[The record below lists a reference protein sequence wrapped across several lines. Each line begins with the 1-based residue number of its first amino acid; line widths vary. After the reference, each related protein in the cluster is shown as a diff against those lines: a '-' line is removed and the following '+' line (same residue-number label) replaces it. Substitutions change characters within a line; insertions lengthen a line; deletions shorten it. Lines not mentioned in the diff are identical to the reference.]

1 VLISVTAAVRAWLS
15 EFALN
20 KTNQQRRSSMKIGMT
35 SAILV
40 GILGAP
46 WAASANAQDIALGYL
61 PSAAGP
67 FATFSKTNEISA
79 QIAIDEINAGGGI
92 AGKKLRIVAFD
103 TAGKPDQAVVG
114 LRKLADDDK
123 VLAIIGPFSSSEC
136 RVVFPA
142 GDRAGVVAMSMASS
156 APKLAEPFQ
165 YAFRN
170 TSDEGYMF
178 ERVMRALK
186 SKNVPIATGAI
197 AYATD
202 DVISKVM
209 GENVLPGIMK
219 KAGTDVK
226 LSVTFQTAAFDFS
239 AQASQLV
246 AQPTDLIGVGSGP
259 EPATRLVQEL
269 RRQGHKGRLVAG
281 STIADPELG
290 RQMGTAG
297 DGTTIPTTFYS
308 ELNDRTK
315 AFQAEFAK
323 RARAAGLDRGMAA
336 QFDAATYDIVLL
348 YAHAMKQAN
357 VTGEPSKLATERT
370 AIKDELRKM
379 KNFGALEGAISFGAN
394 GDALKPVYAIQLQ
407 AAKWTLI
414 EQFAPDL

>member
-1 VLISVTAAVRAWLS
+1 
-15 EFALN
+15 
-20 KTNQQRRSSMKIGMT
+20 MKIALTG
-35 SAILV
+35 AILV
-40 GILGAP
+40 GGLAVPCAGI
-46 WAASANAQDIALGYL
+46 AQDIPLGYL

-67 FATFSKTNEISA
+67 FATFSRTNEIAA
-79 QIAIDEINAGGGI
+79 QIAIDEVNASGGI
-92 AGKKLRIVAFD
+92 SGKKLRLVSFD

-123 VLAIIGPFSSSEC
+123 VVAIIGPLSSSEC

-142 GDRAGVVAMSMASS
+142 GDRAGIVAMSMASS
-156 APKLAEPFQ
+156 APKLAEPFR

-186 SKNVPIATGAI
+186 AKNLPIATGAI

-209 GENVLPGIMK
+209 GENVLPGLMK

-281 STIADPELG
+281 STISDPELG
-290 RQMGTAG
+290 RQMGAAG
-297 DGTTIPTTFYS
+297 DGTTIPTTFYA

-323 RARAAGLDRGMAA
+323 RARAAGLDRTTAA
-336 QFDAATYDIVLL
+336 QFDAATYDIVLF
-348 YAHAMKQAN
+348 YAQTMKQTN
-357 VTGEPSKLATERT
+357 VTGEPSKLAAERT
-370 AIKDELRKM
+370 AIKDELRKI
-379 KNFGALEGAISFGAN
+379 KNFPALEGAISFGEN
-394 GDALKPVYAIQLQ
+394 GDALKPVYVIQLQ
-407 AAKWTLI
+407 AGRWTLI
-414 EQFAPDL
+414 DQFAPDL

>member
-1 VLISVTAAVRAWLS
+1 
-15 EFALN
+15 
-20 KTNQQRRSSMKIGMT
+20 MKIALTG
-35 SAILV
+35 AILV
-40 GILGAP
+40 GGLAVPCAGI
-46 WAASANAQDIALGYL
+46 AQDIPLGYL

-67 FATFSKTNEISA
+67 FATFSRTNEIAA
-79 QIAIDEINAGGGI
+79 QIAIDEVNASGGI
-92 AGKKLRIVAFD
+92 SGKKLRLVSFD

-123 VLAIIGPFSSSEC
+123 VVAIIGPLSSSEC

-142 GDRAGVVAMSMASS
+142 GDRAGIVAMSMASS
-156 APKLAEPFQ
+156 APKLAEPFR

-186 SKNVPIATGAI
+186 AKNLPIATGAI

-209 GENVLPGIMK
+209 GENVLPGLMK

-281 STIADPELG
+281 STISDPELG
-290 RQMGTAG
+290 RQMGAAG
-297 DGTTIPTTFYS
+297 DGTTIPTTFYA

-323 RARAAGLDRGMAA
+323 RARAAGLDRTTAA
-336 QFDAATYDIVLL
+336 QFDAATYDIVLF
-348 YAHAMKQAN
+348 YAQTMKQTN
-357 VTGEPSKLATERT
+357 VTGEPSKLAAERT

-379 KNFGALEGAISFGAN
+379 KNFPALEGAISFGEN
-394 GDALKPVYAIQLQ
+394 GDALKPVYVIQLQ
-407 AAKWTLI
+407 AGRWTLI
-414 EQFAPDL
+414 DQFAPDL

>member
-1 VLISVTAAVRAWLS
+1 MQWKLTILAG
-15 EFALN
+15 ALA
-20 KTNQQRRSSMKIGMT
+20 SLWAG
-35 SAILV
+35 SAR
-40 GILGAP
+40 
-46 WAASANAQDIALGYL
+46 AQDIPLGYL
-61 PSAAGP
+61 PSGAGP
-67 FATFSKTNEISA
+67 FATFSKTNEIAA
-79 QIAIDEINAGGGI
+79 QIAIDEINAAGGVSGR
-92 AGKKLRIVAFD
+92 KLKVVAFD

-123 VLAIIGPFSSSEC
+123 VLAVIGPLSSSEC

-142 GDRAGVVAMSMASS
+142 GDRAGIVSMSMASS
-156 APKLAEPFQ
+156 APRLAEPFQ

-186 SKNVPIATGAI
+186 QNHAPTATAAI

-219 KAGTDVK
+219 KAGTEVK
-226 LSVTFQTAAFDFS
+226 LSVTFQTQAFDFS
-239 AQASQLV
+239 AQVSQLV
-246 AQPTDLIGVGSGP
+246 GQPTDLIGVGSGP

-290 RQMGTAG
+290 RQMGKAG
-297 DGTTIPTTFYS
+297 DGTTIPTAFYAD
-308 ELNDRTK
+308 LDDRSK

-323 RARAAGLDRGMAA
+323 RAKAAGLDRTTAA
-336 QFDAATYDIVLL
+336 QFDAATYDIVLF
-348 YAHAMKQAN
+348 YAHAMKQAK
-357 VTGEPSKLATERT
+357 VSGDPARLAAERT
-370 AIKDELRKM
+370 AIKDQLRGM
-379 KNFGALEGAISFGAN
+379 KSFPALEGAISFGSN
-394 GDALKPVYAIQLQ
+394 GDALKPVYVVELKDGRWA
-407 AAKWTLI
+407 LI
-414 EQFAPDL
+414 GQFAPEP